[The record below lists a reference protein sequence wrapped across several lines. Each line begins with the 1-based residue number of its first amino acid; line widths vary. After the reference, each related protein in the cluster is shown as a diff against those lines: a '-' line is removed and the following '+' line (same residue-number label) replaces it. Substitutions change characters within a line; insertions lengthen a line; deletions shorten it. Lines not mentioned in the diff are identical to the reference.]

1 MWLYQ
6 GEREGERDKWTDGHF
21 NRQTI
26 RYKRQRH
33 RQAVVTVQELCKSRG
48 GRPGLSVLTSLMVS
62 VDVKQYWTTLTHWS
76 QFVPN
81 MSSDIRGHETLH
93 HHHQAVARD
102 KQTNRRTEGWAGCP
116 RDTQRDRDNVDTFC
130 VFGGMCPP
138 TMLDFRFALL
148 TARFNTFQTLNL
160 CPSLPG
166 GDKGAW
172 PGVPVTVR
180 VER

>member
-1 MWLYQ
+1 MKLYIIIIK
-6 GEREGERDKWTDGHF
+6 KWPEISRRTDELKGG
-21 NRQTI
+21 R
-26 RYKRQRH
+26 
-33 RQAVVTVQELCKSRG
+33 AVQE
-48 GRPGLSVLTSLMVS
+48 
-62 VDVKQYWTTLTHWS
+62 
-76 QFVPN
+76 
-81 MSSDIRGHETLH
+81 
-93 HHHQAVARD
+93 
-102 KQTNRRTEGWAGCP
+102 TE
-116 RDTQRDRDNVDTFC
+116 RDRDNVDTFC

-172 PGVPVTVR
+172 PGNPVTVR